1 METTRIFDILERLCA
16 LYPKDDI
23 LSRKVNG
30 SWQKVSTDTYR
41 ATSHHLAAGF
51 LDFGLSAGD
60 KVITICNN
68 RPEWNFIDM
77 ALGLAHMVHVPVYTT
92 LGTEDFQHIF
102 THSEAKVICVGNEI
116 FLNRIAAAYLQMEQ
130 KPRIIIMDSHP
141 QNIIRENGIQTTIL
155 QDIIDR
161 GTTKYPQYESFIEE
175 NKHSIGE
182 NELFTIIYTSGTTG
196 TPKGVMLSH
205 KNLLFNAIGHA
216 RKQVKD
222 SSCKM
227 LSFLPLCHIYERS
240 MNYEYQYLGISTYYA
255 ENLATIAADLASC
268 HADGFCAVP
277 RVLEQMFVKL
287 ESAGKNLSGAKRI
300 IYDQAFKFGTK
311 FDYYNKNPFYLLRLK
326 LADKLVY
333 SKWRAALGGKEMLV
347 VSGGSAIGARIIRLF
362 NAAKLHIFEGYGMTE
377 ASPVIAVNNPNSGIN
392 VIGTVGP
399 PFDGTELSFAEDGEI
414 LTRGPHIMLGY
425 YKDPNYTKAVID
437 EQGWLHTGDIGYLQ
451 DGKYLKIT
459 DRKKE
464 IFKLSAGKYVAPQ
477 VIENMLKES
486 SFIENCIVFGENQ
499 KFPSAII
506 IPNFNKLHYWAAKY
520 KVNYSN
526 NQELIENPLII
537 ERFRK
542 EVEQVNKRL
551 APYEQI
557 RKERLVEDEW
567 STNNN
572 TLSQTLKLKRNNIH
586 KKYASVI
593 EDIYK
598 TQS

>member
-30 SWQKVSTDTYR
+30 SWLKVSTDMYR
-41 ATSHHLAAGF
+41 TTSHHLAAGL

-92 LGTEDFQHIF
+92 LGTDDFLHIF

-116 FLNRIAAAYLQMEQ
+116 FLNRIATAYLQMEQ

-141 QNIIRENGIQTTIL
+141 QNIIRENGIQTASL
-155 QDIIDR
+155 QDITNN
-161 GTTKYPQYESFIEE
+161 GTKKYPQYESLIEE

-268 HADGFCAVP
+268 QADGFCAVP

-287 ESAGKNLSGAKRI
+287 ESAGKNLSGIKRI

-333 SKWRAALGGKEMLV
+333 SKWREALGGKEMLV

-377 ASPVIAVNNPNSGIN
+377 ASPVIAVNNPSSGIN

-425 YKDPNYTKAVID
+425 YKDPDYTKAVID

-526 NQELIENPLII
+526 NQELIENPLTI

-542 EVEQVNKRL
+542 EVEHVNKRL
-551 APYEQI
+551 APHEQI
-557 RKERLVEDEW
+557 RRERLVEDEW